1 MQQLHLLPSSQVQH
15 QVQGSPNEP
24 TKYVHTLNSTL
35 VATERTLVAILENYQ
50 NSDGSVDIPEVLVP
64 YMQNKSKITPRG

>member
-1 MQQLHLLPSSQVQH
+1 
-15 QVQGSPNEP
+15 
-24 TKYVHTLNSTL
+24 